1 MTWQEECLRPSVV
14 RDYEAS
20 RQLPDRSNR
29 HLLLTLAATEMAKNQ
44 QQQARMC
51 AIIQNLLTNFIGIF
65 KN

>member
-1 MTWQEECLRPSVV
+1 MSCLVSSHYI

-20 RQLPDRSNR
+20 HQLPDRSNR

-44 QQQARMC
+44 HQQAKMC
-51 AIIQNLLTNFIGIF
+51 AIIQNLLTNLIAIF